1 MTWVQ
6 LNFVK
11 WHRKLFVKPHY
22 AMHTVVR
29 DRARTDTSFREHCHG
44 LGHEGC
50 VALAPPCHGQG
61 IACLPSS
68 SPFQLAPPACL
79 PCLREQQAGQRGM
92 RAGVLQ
98 ACAMWPY

>member
-29 DRARTDTSFREHCHG
+29 DRAKW
-44 LGHEGC
+44 GHELEPLP
-50 VALAPPCHGQG
+50 ALQSHSNPCPPWKRALTLG
-61 IACLPSS
+61 PSN
-68 SPFQLAPPACL
+68 PEFFFFLFVRQ
-79 PCLREQQAGQRGM
+79 
-92 RAGVLQ
+92 V
-98 ACAMWPY
+98 